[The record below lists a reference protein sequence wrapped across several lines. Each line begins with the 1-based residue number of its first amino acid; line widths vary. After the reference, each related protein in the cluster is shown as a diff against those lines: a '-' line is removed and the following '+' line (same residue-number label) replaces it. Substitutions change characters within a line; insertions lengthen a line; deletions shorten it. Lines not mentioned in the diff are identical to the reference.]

1 MFDFSLRLE
10 AWFEDLAAG
19 PVTSVSFAD
28 TASPFT
34 TEHGLGLDEDAVPR
48 FWTPEFL
55 VGTSDAFVVG
65 VDSQLFLNLR
75 AEQRR
80 GILLVQGMSS
90 EIDYICCHPTRPL
103 IGILCRSGVLQIWD
117 YHLKLLINVR
127 ESGVPHG
134 PVPVGQMRPKAV
146 DAHKAFARPM
156 CATFNP
162 SGDNVVLGYSNGIIA
177 FVDSSSLQELFQ
189 LNMSEAPIV
198 EIKFSHSGEYFAAY
212 DSAGYVMIY
221 RKQAL
226 VKSRVELGSDRR
238 DGVDGE
244 ASVAAAERNSFI
256 YLGRIIPHKGSL
268 VGLQFGQRE
277 NREIL
282 VSVGADRRCVEF
294 DLHAS
299 SVEAG
304 ILLAGDPVVVELTAK
319 PTALLWH
326 PHLDNDVEDR
336 FIYATD
342 DFKFKNINADSKMCR
357 KTTLAPTFGGPVS
370 CTLSVPSADA
380 ARRGRYFAYKTKERI
395 IGLCCLPVTGDPN
408 EVTNSTICYMVLFEL
423 GLVIDL
429 FNKYCVVYW
438 DRRSSRRD
446 HLHELVLRWSISV
459 HGWRSRPDSQYVGP

>member
-28 TASPFT
+28 AASPFLPR
-34 TEHGLGLDEDAVPR
+34 EELQDEDAAPR

-55 VGTSDAFVVG
+55 VGTSDAFIVG
-65 VDSQLFLNLR
+65 VDSQLFHNLR

-90 EIDYICCHPTRPL
+90 EIEYICCHPTKPL
-103 IGILCRSGVLQIWD
+103 IGVLCRSGVLQIWD
-117 YHLKLLINVR
+117 YHLKLLINLR
-127 ESGVPHG
+127 ECGMPYG
-134 PVPVGQMRPKAV
+134 PVPVGQMRPKAA
-146 DAHKAFARPM
+146 DTHKAFARPM
-156 CATFNP
+156 CTTFNP
-162 SGDNVVLGYSNGIIA
+162 SGDNLVLGYNNGIIA
-177 FVDSSSLQELFQ
+177 FIDSSSLQELFQ

-221 RKQAL
+221 KKQPQA
-226 VKSRVELGSDRR
+226 KSRVEIVSDRI
-238 DGVDGE
+238 DDE
-244 ASVAAAERNSFI
+244 ASAAAAERNSFL
-256 YLGRIIPHKGSL
+256 YLGRIIPHKGAL
-268 VGLQFGQRE
+268 AGLQFGFRE

-282 VSVGADRRCVEF
+282 VSIGVDRRCVEF

-336 FIYATD
+336 FVYATD
-342 DFKFKNINADSKMCR
+342 DFKFKNINADSKLCR

-370 CTLSVPSADA
+370 CTLPVPSADA
-380 ARRGRYFAYKTKERI
+380 ARRGRYFAYRTKERI

-408 EVTNSTICYMVLFEL
+408 EVTSFHMFCFV
-423 GLVIDL
+423 
-429 FNKYCVVYW
+429 NKV
-438 DRRSSRRD
+438 
-446 HLHELVLRWSISV
+446 
-459 HGWRSRPDSQYVGP
+459 P